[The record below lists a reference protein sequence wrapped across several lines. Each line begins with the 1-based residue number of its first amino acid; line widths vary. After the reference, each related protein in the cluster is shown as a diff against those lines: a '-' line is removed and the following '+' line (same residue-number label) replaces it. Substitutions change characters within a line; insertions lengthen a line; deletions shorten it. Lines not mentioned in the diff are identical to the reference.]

1 MVACGSVSY
10 YFRRSSSYSPGLFGP
25 CRALLLCLFMD
36 AVSEQLEIETSLEVA
51 WPFLELRLLNE
62 RLQKGEGT
70 LIVLLQKH
78 GLRLTWWTADNVI
91 GSAPKKL
98 PQDFFDVYE
107 VDEKVLDF
115 AADCAEKYCNAN
127 SGKAL
132 LTDGLNEKAAK
143 RFSKNYPSTNV
154 ATIICTPKG
163 VNLISEGHPSDRY
176 SQAA

>member
-1 MVACGSVSY
+1 MQYLSNWRLK
-10 YFRRSSSYSPGLFGP
+10 RRLKSHG
-25 CRALLLCLFMD
+25 R
-36 AVSEQLEIETSLEVA
+36 
-51 WPFLELRLLNE
+51 FLNLDSLNE
-62 RLQKGEGT
+62 RLEKGEGT

-78 GLRLTWWTADNVI
+78 GVRLTWWTADNVI
-91 GSAPKKL
+91 GSAPEKL
-98 PQDFFDVYE
+98 PQDFFDAYE
-107 VDEKVLDF
+107 VDDKVLDF
-115 AADCAEKYCNAN
+115 AADCAEKYCNAI